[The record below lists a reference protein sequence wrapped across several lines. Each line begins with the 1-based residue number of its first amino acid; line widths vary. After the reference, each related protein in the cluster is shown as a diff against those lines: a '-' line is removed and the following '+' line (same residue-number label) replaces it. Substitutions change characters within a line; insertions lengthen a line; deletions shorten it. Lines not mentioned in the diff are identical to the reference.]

1 MLDSIGCNL
10 LIASPTRFFINC
22 TPSLLDHIYSNIHNC
37 NKTSGICFYDIS
49 DHLPT
54 FLVIKN
60 LKGSIGTKP
69 IFRRTMRNFVL
80 EDFLTDLWEQL
91 QAIEITNPNISVNK
105 ISQNLTSSSENVL
118 NKHAP
123 LQKLSRKEKRLS
135 EKPWISKGIL
145 KSIKT
150 KNRLFRTH
158 YRSSDPNKKLIY
170 KKYLIN

>member
-1 MLDSIGCNL
+1 MLDSIGCNS
-10 LIASPTRFFINC
+10 LIASPTRFFNNC

-60 LKGSIGTKP
+60 LQGSIGTKP

-105 ISQNLTSSSENVL
+105 ISQ
-118 NKHAP
+118 
-123 LQKLSRKEKRLS
+123 
-135 EKPWISKGIL
+135 I
-145 KSIKT
+145 
-150 KNRLFRTH
+150 
-158 YRSSDPNKKLIY
+158 
-170 KKYLIN
+170 